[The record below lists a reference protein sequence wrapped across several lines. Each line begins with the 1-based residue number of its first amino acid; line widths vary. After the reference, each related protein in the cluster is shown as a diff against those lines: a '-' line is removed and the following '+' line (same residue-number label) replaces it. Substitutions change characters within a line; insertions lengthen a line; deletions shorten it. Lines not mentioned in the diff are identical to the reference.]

1 MKSNIGSWYF
11 EVVFTKKVC
20 LFWRFFQKY
29 HACGYHGSGDKV
41 LSEPILRPKKA
52 CSARQA
58 HQVNLA
64 SLKPLLPMLDSHSNF
79 EQILE
84 SSLFIYFVFWGG
96 DRCFFLWWDIWGQR
110 WILWHQESI
119 KDIGIQLPIVLI
131 HM

>member
-1 MKSNIGSWYF
+1 M
-11 EVVFTKKVC
+11 C

-29 HACGYHGSGDKV
+29 HACGYHGSGDKA

-64 SLKPLLPMLDSHSNF
+64 SLKPLLPMPDSNSNF

-84 SSLFIYFVFWGG
+84 ISLFIYFVFFGG
-96 DRCFFLWWDIWGQR
+96 VTGVFSFGEIFGDKGGFYDTKNQ
-110 WILWHQESI
+110 
-119 KDIGIQLPIVLI
+119 
-131 HM
+131 

>member
-1 MKSNIGSWYF
+1 M
-11 EVVFTKKVC
+11 C

-29 HACGYHGSGDKV
+29 HACGYHGSGDKA

-64 SLKPLLPMLDSHSNF
+64 SLKPLLPMLDSHSIF

-84 SSLFIYFVFWGG
+84 ISLFIYFVFWGVTGVFSFGEIFG
-96 DRCFFLWWDIWGQR
+96 DKGGFYDTKNQ
-110 WILWHQESI
+110 
-119 KDIGIQLPIVLI
+119 
-131 HM
+131 